1 MLKNAIGISLAF
13 IGVLVGAGF
22 ASGQET
28 MQYFIAFGTQGIW
41 GAVLSSA
48 LMLIAGVSILQLGS
62 YFQAQEH
69 MEVLGNVS
77 SKIMSWILDL
87 ATITT
92 LFSIGFVMYA
102 GAGAN
107 LNQQFGIPVWIGA
120 TLMLALVLL
129 VGLMD
134 VDKVTTAVGAITP
147 LLLFFVIF
155 GCIWTL
161 VHSDLDWSQ
170 LNVQAQEVS
179 TTLPNWWISSLNYT
193 GLNAICVASMA
204 LVIGGNYLDTR
215 AAGLGGLLG
224 GMGYLVMLL
233 LLSCGLLAAVGEIAG
248 DDMPMLTLITNIN
261 PTLGLIM
268 SLVIFGMI
276 FATALGMFFAL
287 GKRLAR
293 GHESRFRPI
302 FITTCL
308 IGFALSFV
316 GFKQL
321 VSVVYPILGYLG
333 ILLIFVLAVAW
344 LRGSQKL
351 RKEGKRRRRARELMR
366 LKLDPRERISKNEQR
381 ELDYIIEA
389 SVVDSDELEASL
401 EEEVGQ
407 ELVDDDEV
415 EYDPEDRDGDVVYV
429 SYTDPQSKDD
439 YAKNPDEPWKD
450 NPSDEDFADQWADD
464 EDEREVSTA
473 LGETDEEDA
482 EEEEPGAENSGGS
495 TIVSGR

>member
-1 MLKNAIGISLAF
+1 MLKNAIGIAFAF

-41 GAVLSSA
+41 GAALSSA

-62 YFQAQEH
+62 YFQANEH
-69 MEVLGNVS
+69 MEVLGSVS
-77 SKIMSWILDL
+77 SKVMSWILDI

-107 LNQQFGIPVWIGA
+107 LNQQFGWPVWIGA
-120 TLMLALVLL
+120 TLMLALVL
-129 VGLMD
+129 VIGMMD
-134 VDKVTTAVGAITP
+134 VDKVTAAVGAVTP

-161 VHSDLDWSQ
+161 YTSDLDWSN
-170 LNVQAQEVS
+170 LNVQAHEVS

-215 AAGLGGLLG
+215 AAGLGGFLG

-233 LLSCGLLAAVGEIAG
+233 LLSCGLLAAVGSIAG
-248 DDMPMLTLITNIN
+248 DAMPMLTLITNIH
-261 PTLGLIM
+261 PVLGFIM

-293 GHESRFRPI
+293 GRQERFRPI

-316 GFKQL
+316 GFKTL

-333 ILLIFVLAVAW
+333 ILLVAVLAAAW
-344 LRGSQKL
+344 LRSSQKL
-351 RKEGKRRRRARELMR
+351 RKEGNRRRRARELMR
-366 LKLDPRERISKNEQR
+366 LKLDPRERFTKNDEK
-381 ELDYIIEA
+381 ELNYIIQA
-389 SVVDSDELEASL
+389 SIVDNEELEAAL
-401 EEEVGQ
+401 EEEVGK
-407 ELVDDDEV
+407 ELIDDNEV

-429 SYTDPQSKDD
+429 TYTDPQSKED
-439 YAKNPDEPWKD
+439 YAKHPDEPWKG
-450 NPSDEDFADQWADD
+450 NPSEEDLAAQWADD
-464 EDEREVSTA
+464 EAERE
-473 LGETDEEDA
+473 D
-482 EEEEPGAENSGGS
+482 GGS
-495 TIVSGR
+495 TVVSER